1 MDLAPTTSSTAML
14 LLGDALAIS
23 LLEAKDFSPQDFAEN
38 HPGGS
43 LGKKFLKAKDLML
56 TKKKLP
62 TITESS
68 SIYSA
73 IYLMSSKGLGLTLIK
88 SKNKV
93 SGIFTDGDLR
103 RLLEKKINLN
113 DLKIKEVM
121 TVDFKFVSE
130 EILVSEAIKIMKK
143 FKIFSLLVKNNKD
156 QVTGL
161 LRMHDVLESRII

>member
-1 MDLAPTTSSTAML
+1 
-14 LLGDALAIS
+14 
-23 LLEAKDFSPQDFAEN
+23 
-38 HPGGS
+38 
-43 LGKKFLKAKDLML
+43 ML

-103 RLLEKKINLN
+103 RLLEKKVNLT

-121 TVDFKFVSE
+121 TMDFKFVSE
-130 EILVSEAIKIMKK
+130 EILVSEAIKIMEK

-161 LRMHDVLESRII
+161 LRMHDVLEAKII

>member
-1 MDLAPTTSSTAML
+1 ML
-14 LLGDALAIS
+14 QVVSITLNLFQKNLPIIS
-23 LLEAKDFSPQDFAEN
+23 
-38 HPGGS
+38 
-43 LGKKFLKAKDLML
+43 
-56 TKKKLP
+56 
-62 TITESS
+62 ESS
-68 SIYSA
+68 SIHSA

-103 RLLEKKINLN
+103 RLLEKKVNLT

-121 TVDFKFVSE
+121 TMDFKFVSE
-130 EILVSEAIKIMKK
+130 EILVSEAIKIMEK

-161 LRMHDVLESRII
+161 LRMHDVLEAKII